1 LVYDTTWVKRVKVYG
16 GLKLKFLVA
25 GGAGFIGSNY
35 VQMLLQDSSLN
46 VSEVRVLDK
55 LTYAGN
61 LKNLESVRLD
71 SRFSFSV
78 GDICSQSDVES
89 AIAGMDYVINFAAE
103 THVDRSINGPEV
115 FITTN
120 VLGTQ
125 NLLEISLRLN
135 VKRYLQVSTDE
146 VYGSIL
152 QGSSRESDLLM
163 PNSPYSASKASGDLL
178 VRAYNKTYGLDTI
191 ITRCS
196 NNYGP
201 QQYPEKLIPFFISK
215 IINNEKV
222 PIYGSGKNI
231 RDWLHVSD
239 HCRGI
244 HLALMNGQPG
254 EIYNIGGGRELT
266 NLEITQKLFELLDV
280 DGNQIEYVD
289 DRLGHDFRYS
299 VDYSKIRTEAG
310 YEPRIEFEQGLS
322 QTVEWY
328 VNNLER
334 SKSSLA

>member
-1 LVYDTTWVKRVKVYG
+1 MVYDTTWVKRVKVYG